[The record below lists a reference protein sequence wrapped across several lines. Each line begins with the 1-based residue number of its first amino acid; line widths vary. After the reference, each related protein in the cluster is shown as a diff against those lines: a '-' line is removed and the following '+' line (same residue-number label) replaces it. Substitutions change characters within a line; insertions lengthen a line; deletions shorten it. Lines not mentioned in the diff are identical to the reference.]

1 MNKGTVQEILRVKLK
16 DKKKKIEKEL
26 TCKFIRINPS
36 RENFDIT
43 NEFCRIKKHI
53 IKSTKKV

>member
-16 DKKKKIEKEL
+16 DKKKKIEKER

-36 RENFDIT
+36 RENLDIT